1 MNYEEFL
8 VPVEIAKELKEIG
21 FNEPCLFMLNPHNTL
36 ILSSEVHD
44 KGIIDIRK
52 IKPRSNGK
60 LGEDF
65 CSVPTYEQVFDWF
78 WEKKYSVHF
87 LNTTERSTDNIGWIF
102 CIREKKQ
109 MTTIY
114 NSYKDARLGCIRELI
129 KIYKKE
135 QKKILIFFFLCRVK
149 KTLSLIIFFL
159 SFFLFGVEGIFV

>member
-8 VPVEIAKELKEIG
+8 VPVSIAKELKEIG
-21 FNEPCLFMLNPHNTL
+21 FNEPCLFVLNPHNTL

-78 WEKKYSVHF
+78 WEKKYPVHF
-87 LNTTERSTDNIGWIF
+87 FNIIERSTDNIGWIF
-102 CIREKKQ
+102 CIRGKKQ
-109 MTTIY
+109 ITTIY
-114 NSYKDARLGCIRELI
+114 NSYKDARQGCIRELI
-129 KIYKKE
+129 KIYKNENSVPDIEEKM
-135 QKKILIFFFLCRVK
+135 V
-149 KTLSLIIFFL
+149 
-159 SFFLFGVEGIFV
+159 

>member
-21 FNEPCLFMLNPHNTL
+21 FNEPCLFVLNPHNTL

-65 CSVPTYEQVFDWF
+65 CSVPTYEQVFKWF
-78 WEKKYSVHF
+78 RDKNLIGEIRSNNDRNNKVVNFFITADNINSDSFDKHF
-87 LNTTERSTDNIGWIF
+87 LGEGESYEKLREILLER
-102 CIREKKQ
+102 
-109 MTTIY
+109 M
-114 NSYKDARLGCIRELI
+114 I
-129 KIYKKE
+129 KIYMIRNIKK
-135 QKKILIFFFLCRVK
+135 
-149 KTLSLIIFFL
+149 
-159 SFFLFGVEGIFV
+159 

>member
-21 FNEPCLFMLNPHNTL
+21 FNEPCLFVLNPHNTL

-65 CSVPTYEQVFDWF
+65 CSVPTYEQVFAWF
-78 WEKKYSVHF
+78 RKKGLFHS
-87 LNTTERSTDNIGWIF
+87 I
-102 CIREKKQ
+102 
-109 MTTIY
+109 TIEEDY
-114 NSYKDARLGCIRELI
+114 IESN
-129 KIYKKE
+129 
-135 QKKILIFFFLCRVK
+135 IFFSCENRNKNAYTISIFSKETYEEARERLLKR
-149 KTLSLIIFFL
+149 LIEIYRN
-159 SFFLFGVEGIFV
+159 ENI